1 MEHIVPGTHIVIL
14 GPPGSGKGTQAE
26 RVAGELGLRHLSTGD
41 VLREGVAR
49 KTTLGLE
56 AEDYM
61 NRGLL
66 VPDEIMLGLIREELD
81 NLGDTGWILDGFP
94 RTVAQADALSAM
106 LGERGQAIDHVV
118 LVDVEPEVIVE
129 RLSSRRVCPE
139 CSTVYNL
146 AALKGGDAET
156 CGKCGAE
163 LVKRPDDEEET
174 VRRRLEV
181 YRRQTSPVI
190 EFYRSQDGI
199 ITIDGAGD
207 IEEIT
212 AEILRALR

>member
-1 MEHIVPGTHIVIL
+1 MEYAVPSTHIIIL
-14 GPPGSGKGTQAE
+14 GPPGSGKGTQAA
-26 RVAGELGLRHLSTGD
+26 RVAGELGLRHISTGD

-49 KTTLGLE
+49 GTKLGLE

-66 VPDEIMLGLIREELD
+66 VPDETMLGLIREELD
-81 NLGDTGWILDGFP
+81 DLGNNGWILDGYP
-94 RTVAQADALSAM
+94 RTVAQADALSTM
-106 LGERGQAIDHVV
+106 LDERGQTIDRVV
-118 LVDVEPEVIVE
+118 LVDVDPEVIVQ
-129 RLSSRRVCPE
+129 RLASRRVCPE
-139 CSTVYNL
+139 CGAVYNL
-146 AALKGGDAET
+146 AALEGGDPER

-163 LVKRPDDEEET
+163 LVTRPDDEEET

-190 EFYRSQDGI
+190 EFYRARDGF

-212 AEILRALR
+212 AEILRELR